1 MFVEA
6 GMQGLEPAEVRSV
19 ADEVLSLWRTG
30 KSTRPFSDRY
40 KGFTSDDAYAVA
52 ALTSAAREAHGDRI
66 VGRKV
71 GFTNKAAWKALGI
84 SAPMWGY
91 MFRTTVFN
99 LADIDNRFALDGFAE
114 PRIEPEIVVGL
125 KGAPAPDM
133 SEGELRSCIDWVA
146 HGFEIAQ
153 CVYPGWR
160 FAVADAIANQCLH
173 AALLIG
179 RRSEPNDEVW
189 GSMRTLSLDLC
200 RDGKVVQQGR
210 AETVLGGPMESL
222 RSLIELLASDEGF
235 PPLRAGEVV
244 TTGTLSAAPDIAS
257 GQTWST
263 VLHDTPIAGIEVR
276 LE

>member
-1 MFVEA
+1 
-6 GMQGLEPAEVRSV
+6 MQGLEPGEVRSV

-40 KGFTSDDAYAVA
+40 ANFTAGDAYAVA
-52 ALTSAAREAHGDRI
+52 ALTSAAREAAGDPI

-71 GFTNKAAWKALGI
+71 GFTNKAAWKSLGI

-99 LADIDNRFALDGFAE
+99 LADIDHHFALDGFAE

-125 KGAPAPDM
+125 RAAPESGM
-133 SEGELRSCIDWVA
+133 SDEELRRCIDWVA
-146 HGFEIAQ
+146 HGFEVAQ

-179 RRSEPNDEVW
+179 PRSEPNDEVW
-189 GSMRTLSLDLC
+189 RSMRTLSLDLR
-200 RDGKVVQQGR
+200 RDGKVVEKGR

-222 RSLIELLASDEGF
+222 RSLIALLASDEGF
-235 PPLRAGEVV
+235 PPLRAGEIV
-244 TTGTLSAAPDIAS
+244 TTGTLSAAPNIAP
-257 GQTWST
+257 GETWST
-263 VLHDTPIAGIEVR
+263 RLHDTPIAGIEVR

>member
-1 MFVEA
+1 
-6 GMQGLEPAEVRSV
+6 MQGLEPGEVRSI
-19 ADEVLSLWRTG
+19 ADEVLALWRTG
-30 KSTRPFSDRY
+30 KSTRPFSERY
-40 KGFTSDDAYAVA
+40 RSFNAEDAYAVA
-52 ALTSAAREAHGDRI
+52 ALTSAAREAGGDPI

-71 GFTNKAAWKALGI
+71 GFTNKAAWEAMGI

-125 KGAPAPDM
+125 KAAPEPGM
-133 SEGELRSCIDWVA
+133 SDEALRGCIAWIA
-146 HGFEIAQ
+146 HGFEVAQ

-179 RRSEPNDEVW
+179 PRSEPGDAVW
-189 GSMRTLSLDLC
+189 RSMRALSLDLC
-200 RDGKVVQQGR
+200 RDGKVVEKGR
-210 AETVLGGPMESL
+210 AETVLGGPIQSL
-222 RSLIELLASDEGF
+222 RSLMELLATDSSF

-244 TTGTLSAAPDIAS
+244 TTGTLSAAPNIAP
-257 GQTWST
+257 GETWST
-263 VLHDTPIAGIEVR
+263 LLHDTPIAGIEVR